1 MKINKFLSV
10 LVLLTIISVGCADL
24 DVPNTNQP
32 DTERALSSASDLA
45 SLLEGSFVTMY
56 SEGLKSTR
64 VVNLDLQADYITS
77 TNAFRNYWGDADE
90 PRRAMDNSTTFD
102 DKDNIEFLWSAS
114 YSAISA
120 ANNILGAVERGVFED
135 EATQLRMQGGA
146 NFIKGLATGVIGYV
160 YDSGWIVDPTTE
172 VDALGIEDLVGYTE
186 MIDEGVR
193 LLDVAIG
200 FFNQGAPFDF
210 LALTDGALDS
220 DRAARLANSYK
231 ARFLAGKAR
240 SRSELSLTDW
250 NAVKTAA
257 QNGLQQD
264 YSPISDENV
273 MFNGQHAWWT
283 FQVDGAGASYLPVD
297 LQITNMADP
306 ASWKVYTTTQGEI
319 QSPIE
324 TDDQRFGIYVDSLG
338 QDFVYTT
345 SIGWLNEARNRSIF
359 SNYSHFRY
367 QYGYQETNTGNP
379 MHLFTA
385 AEVQMLEAEAEY
397 QLGNY
402 DAAKAIIDAG
412 ARTVR
417 GGLPPLADASAETI
431 ENAIYYENL
440 VELAQAG
447 CGTSLAYMRR
457 YDRLQ
462 AGSFIHLPVPARDI
476 ELLRG
481 DPNSFGGSA
490 NVGSPGTADGS
501 NAWK

>member
-1 MKINKFLSV
+1 MKTNKLIY
-10 LVLLTIISVGCADL
+10 LLAIITFVGFGCADL
-24 DVPNTNQP
+24 DIPNTNQP

-45 SLLEGSFVTMY
+45 SLLEGSYITMY
-56 SEGLKSTR
+56 GEGLKSTR
-64 VVNLDLQADYITS
+64 VVNFDLQADYITS

-90 PRRAMDNSTTFD
+90 PRRGIDNSTTFD
-102 DKDNIEFLWSAS
+102 DKDNIEFLWSSA

-120 ANNILGAVERGVFED
+120 ANNVLAAVDRGVFENAS
-135 EATQLRMQGGA
+135 EELRMQGGA
-146 NFIKGLATGVIGYV
+146 NFIKGLATATIGYI
-160 YDSGWIVDPTTE
+160 YDRGWIVNTDTE
-172 VDALGIEDLVGYTE
+172 VDALGVEDLVSSTD

-200 FFNQGAPFDF
+200 FFGQGAPFDF
-210 LALTDGALDS
+210 IALTDATLDS
-220 DRAARLANSYK
+220 DNATRLANSYK

-240 SRSELSLTDW
+240 TRSELTLTDW
-250 NAVKTAA
+250 AAVRTAA
-257 QNGLQQD
+257 QNGLEAD

-273 MFNGQHAWWT
+273 MFNGQHAWWS

-306 ASWKVYTTTQGEI
+306 SSWKEYTTTQGEI
-319 QSPIE
+319 QSPIVTE
-324 TDDQRFGIYVDSLG
+324 DQRFGIYVDSLG
-338 QDFVYTT
+338 QDFRFTT

-385 AEVQMLEAEAEY
+385 AEVQMLEAEAEF

-402 DAAKAIIDAG
+402 DAARAILDAG

-417 GGLPPLADASAETI
+417 GGLPPLADSDPATI
-431 ENAIYYENL
+431 EQAIYYENL
-440 VELAQAG
+440 VELAEAG

-462 AGSFIHLPVPARDI
+462 AGSFTQLPVPARDI

-481 DPNSFGGSA
+481 TPDSYGGAA
-490 NVGSPGTADGS
+490 NIGSPGTADGS